1 MSYIL
6 LVLGCALLYIGA
18 EWLVTGASRLA
29 LAFRVPELI
38 VGLTVVAYGTS
49 LPEVVVGVE
58 AAMHGHGG
66 IALGNVIGSN
76 IANLGLVLG
85 GAVLIRPARA
95 HGTLWRREVPVLLL
109 ATGAMP
115 IVLLDGAVTRLEGM
129 VHLVMALAYTLWMV
143 LHVRAAPG
151 LRAAESSTAVAAEAS
166 DLAGGPAPRGRKRD
180 ALIAVVGLV
189 ALLFGGKLF
198 VGAAAELARVWG
210 MSERLVGL
218 TVVAIGTS
226 LPELATTLV
235 AAARGHSDI
244 AIGNVVGSNIFN
256 VFLCLGGA
264 ALFGSVVVRPSEFFV
279 DLALLCAMTLAGV
292 AFLSGDRVIRR
303 TEGAALLAAY
313 ALFVVLVVR

>member
-1 MSYIL
+1 M
-6 LVLGCALLYIGA
+6 LYFGA

-49 LPEVVVGVE
+49 LPEVIVGIE
-58 AAMHGHGG
+58 AAMDGHGG

-95 HGTLWRREVPVLLL
+95 HGALWRREIPVLLL
-109 ATGAMP
+109 ATGALP
-115 IVLLDGAVTRLEGM
+115 VVLLDGVVSPLEAT
-129 VHLVMALAYTLWMV
+129 VLLVAALAYTLWMV
-143 LHVRAAPG
+143 RAARVAPL
-151 LRAAESSTAVAAEAS
+151 LRKARSSTEATAEAS
-166 DLAGGPAPRGRKRD
+166 DVAGGPASKGMNRD

-189 ALLFGGKLF
+189 ALLFGGKIF
-198 VGAAAELARVWG
+198 VGAAAELARDWG

-218 TVVAIGTS
+218 TVVAVGTS

-264 ALFGSVVVRPSEFFV
+264 ALFGSVVVRSSEFFV
-279 DLALLCAMTLAGV
+279 DLGFLCAMTLAGV
-292 AFLSGDRVIRR
+292 AFLRSGRVIRR
-303 TEGAALLAAY
+303 MEGAALLAAY
-313 ALFVVLVVR
+313 ALFVVLAAR